1 MKIICLMENTA
12 QADNILSEHGFSL
25 YVETENHKLL
35 IDAGQTAN
43 FAENA
48 MTLGVDLSK
57 VDMAML
63 SHGHYD
69 HSGGLMKFAKNNK
82 KVPIYMQSNAGG
94 EYYHTNDTLE
104 KYIGID
110 KELLGLSQVRL
121 LDGNVKI
128 DDEISV
134 FSGVKGRRHFP
145 SGNLELT
152 VKIKD
157 ASTVKGSCSEEKGY
171 SFIQD
176 DFSHE
181 QYVVIEENGKRV
193 LISGCAHNGILNIL
207 DEFKKL
213 YGCEPDMVISGFHLM
228 KKNGYSDE
236 DVENIRAIATELKA
250 LDTTFYT
257 GHCTGDEPFAIM
269 KEIMGDKLRYVHSG
283 DEI

>member
-12 QADNILSEHGFSL
+12 SADNILSEHGFSL
-25 YVETENHKLL
+25 YVETKTHRIL
-35 IDAGQTAN
+35 IDAGQSDS

-48 MTLGVDLSK
+48 KTLGVDLSK

-69 HSGGLMKFAKNNK
+69 HSGGLMRFSQINSAAS
-82 KVPIYMQSNAGG
+82 IYIQKNAGG

-110 KELLGLSQVRL
+110 KDILTLPQVRFV
-121 LDGNVKI
+121 DGNVKI
-128 DDEISV
+128 DEEISV
-134 FSGVKGRRHFP
+134 FAGVKGRRHFP

-152 VKIKD
+152 RKLSD
-157 ASTVKGSCSEEKGY
+157 GT
-171 SFIQD
+171 FIQD

-181 QYVVIEENGKRV
+181 QYVVIEEEGQRV

-207 DEFKKL
+207 DEFKQL

-228 KKNGYSDE
+228 NKTGYSEE
-236 DVENIRAIATELKA
+236 DVENIKAIAEELKTM
-250 LDTTFYT
+250 DTTFYT
-257 GHCTGDEPFAIM
+257 GHCTGVEPFDIM
-269 KEIMGDKLRYVHSG
+269 KEIMGDKLHYIHSG

>member
-35 IDAGQTAN
+35 IDAGQSPS

-48 MTLGVDLSK
+48 KTLGVDLSK

-69 HSGGLMKFAKNNK
+69 HSGGLMRFAQINNIA
-82 KVPIYMQSNAGG
+82 PIYMQVNAGG

-110 KELLGLSQVRL
+110 KEILKLPQVKL
-121 LDGNVKI
+121 VDGNMRI
-128 DDEISV
+128 DQEISM
-134 FSGVKGRRHFP
+134 FAGVKGRKYFP
-145 SGNLELT
+145 SGNSELT
-152 VKIKD
+152 RKLSDGTFV
-157 ASTVKGSCSEEKGY
+157 
-171 SFIQD
+171 QD

-181 QYVVIEENGKRV
+181 QYVVVEEDGKKV

-228 KKNGYSDE
+228 KKTGYSGE
-236 DVENIRAIATELKA
+236 DVENIKSIAEELVTM
-250 LDTTFYT
+250 DTTFYT
-257 GHCTGDEPFAIM
+257 GHCTGVPAFDIM
-269 KEIMGDKLRYVHSG
+269 KEIMGDKLHYIHSG